1 MPINPFVSLFGRS
14 PIGPMQQHIAKAHE
28 CAANLVP
35 FFEAVM
41 VEDWAKVEQVQQEM
55 SRLEHEA
62 DKLKKSVRL
71 HLPKSLFLPVPR
83 SDLLELLSVQD
94 KVANRAKD
102 IAGLM
107 LGRQMAIPQPLQ
119 PLVRTYVQ
127 RSVDASA
134 QALKAMNELDELLE
148 TGFAGREAVLVENL
162 IEELGS
168 IENDTDRLQIEVRR
182 NLFKLEKDLPPV
194 DVMFLYQIID
204 WIGDVADPVDDLI
217 EEHHIDRGKVL
228 LQLEQ
233 VAAHLDLQAIG
244 IVFDRTELL
253 DQVFHQHRFATGET
267 GLEQFVQFVHR
278 LKRLGAGVYAAL
290 YVGTHQRLQRLR
302 NGHLPTEH
310 EAGDVLGTVGDFVL
324 YTEQLE
330 QVRTRHRQEQ
340 TLGQVQAHAFLQLV
354 GLVLQAGHLLLYLFY
369 LGPVFDHYGLE
380 ERHQV
385 RRALMGLGDMLL
397 HGADG

>member
-35 FFEAVM
+35 FFEAIM
-41 VEDWAKVEQVQQEM
+41 AEDWVKVEQVQQEM

-107 LGRQMAIPQPLQ
+107 LGRQMAIPQALQ
-119 PLVRTYVQ
+119 PLMRTYVQ

-148 TGFAGREAVLVENL
+148 TGFAGREAVLVETL

-204 WIGDVADPVDDLI
+204 WVGDVADRAQRVGN
-217 EEHHIDRGKVL
+217 R
-228 LQLEQ
+228 LEQ
-233 VAAHLDLQAIG
+233 
-244 IVFDRTELL
+244 LL
-253 DQVFHQHRFATGET
+253 AR
-267 GLEQFVQFVHR
+267 
-278 LKRLGAGVYAAL
+278 
-290 YVGTHQRLQRLR
+290 
-302 NGHLPTEH
+302 
-310 EAGDVLGTVGDFVL
+310 
-324 YTEQLE
+324 
-330 QVRTRHRQEQ
+330 
-340 TLGQVQAHAFLQLV
+340 
-354 GLVLQAGHLLLYLFY
+354 
-369 LGPVFDHYGLE
+369 
-380 ERHQV
+380 
-385 RRALMGLGDMLL
+385 
-397 HGADG
+397 

>member
-107 LGRQMAIPQPLQ
+107 LGRQMTIPQPLQ
-119 PLVRTYVQ
+119 PLMRTYVQ

-134 QALKAMNELDELLE
+134 QALKAMHELDELLE
-148 TGFAGREAVLVENL
+148 AGFAGREAVLVETL
-162 IEELGS
+162 IEELGA

-204 WIGDVADPVDDLI
+204 WIGDVADRAQRVGN
-217 EEHHIDRGKVL
+217 R
-228 LQLEQ
+228 LEQ
-233 VAAHLDLQAIG
+233 
-244 IVFDRTELL
+244 LL
-253 DQVFHQHRFATGET
+253 AR
-267 GLEQFVQFVHR
+267 
-278 LKRLGAGVYAAL
+278 
-290 YVGTHQRLQRLR
+290 
-302 NGHLPTEH
+302 
-310 EAGDVLGTVGDFVL
+310 
-324 YTEQLE
+324 
-330 QVRTRHRQEQ
+330 
-340 TLGQVQAHAFLQLV
+340 
-354 GLVLQAGHLLLYLFY
+354 
-369 LGPVFDHYGLE
+369 
-380 ERHQV
+380 
-385 RRALMGLGDMLL
+385 
-397 HGADG
+397 

>member
-41 VEDWAKVEQVQQEM
+41 AEDWAKVEQVQQEM
-55 SRLEHEA
+55 SRLEQEA

-107 LGRQMAIPQPLQ
+107 LGRQMAIPQALQ
-119 PLVRTYVQ
+119 PLMRTYVQ

-148 TGFAGREAVLVENL
+148 TGFAGREAELVENL
-162 IEELGS
+162 IEELGA

-182 NLFKLEKDLPPV
+182 NLFTLEKDLPRS
-194 DVMFLYQIID
+194 M
-204 WIGDVADPVDDLI
+204 
-217 EEHHIDRGKVL
+217 
-228 LQLEQ
+228 
-233 VAAHLDLQAIG
+233 
-244 IVFDRTELL
+244 
-253 DQVFHQHRFATGET
+253 
-267 GLEQFVQFVHR
+267 
-278 LKRLGAGVYAAL
+278 
-290 YVGTHQRLQRLR
+290 
-302 NGHLPTEH
+302 
-310 EAGDVLGTVGDFVL
+310 
-324 YTEQLE
+324 
-330 QVRTRHRQEQ
+330 
-340 TLGQVQAHAFLQLV
+340 
-354 GLVLQAGHLLLYLFY
+354 
-369 LGPVFDHYGLE
+369 
-380 ERHQV
+380 
-385 RRALMGLGDMLL
+385 
-397 HGADG
+397 

>member
-41 VEDWAKVEQVQQEM
+41 AEDWVKVEQVQQEM

-107 LGRQMAIPQPLQ
+107 LGRQMAIPQALQ
-119 PLVRTYVQ
+119 PLMRTYVQ

-148 TGFAGREAVLVENL
+148 TGFAGREAVLVETL

-204 WIGDVADPVDDLI
+204 WVGDVADRAQRVGN
-217 EEHHIDRGKVL
+217 R
-228 LQLEQ
+228 LEQ
-233 VAAHLDLQAIG
+233 
-244 IVFDRTELL
+244 LL
-253 DQVFHQHRFATGET
+253 AR
-267 GLEQFVQFVHR
+267 
-278 LKRLGAGVYAAL
+278 
-290 YVGTHQRLQRLR
+290 
-302 NGHLPTEH
+302 
-310 EAGDVLGTVGDFVL
+310 
-324 YTEQLE
+324 
-330 QVRTRHRQEQ
+330 
-340 TLGQVQAHAFLQLV
+340 
-354 GLVLQAGHLLLYLFY
+354 
-369 LGPVFDHYGLE
+369 
-380 ERHQV
+380 
-385 RRALMGLGDMLL
+385 
-397 HGADG
+397 

>member
-41 VEDWAKVEQVQQEM
+41 AEDWAKVEQVQQEM
-55 SRLEHEA
+55 ARLENEA

-107 LGRQMAIPQPLQ
+107 LGREMAIPQGLQ
-119 PLVRTYVQ
+119 PLMRTYVQ

-148 TGFAGREAVLVENL
+148 TGFGGREAVLVETL
-162 IEELGS
+162 VEELGV
-168 IENDTDRLQIEVRR
+168 IEQDTDRLQIEVRR
-182 NLFKLEKDLPPV
+182 QLFKLEKDLPPV

-204 WIGDVADPVDDLI
+204 WIGDVADRAQRVGN
-217 EEHHIDRGKVL
+217 R
-228 LQLEQ
+228 LEQ
-233 VAAHLDLQAIG
+233 
-244 IVFDRTELL
+244 LL
-253 DQVFHQHRFATGET
+253 AR
-267 GLEQFVQFVHR
+267 
-278 LKRLGAGVYAAL
+278 
-290 YVGTHQRLQRLR
+290 
-302 NGHLPTEH
+302 
-310 EAGDVLGTVGDFVL
+310 
-324 YTEQLE
+324 
-330 QVRTRHRQEQ
+330 
-340 TLGQVQAHAFLQLV
+340 
-354 GLVLQAGHLLLYLFY
+354 
-369 LGPVFDHYGLE
+369 
-380 ERHQV
+380 
-385 RRALMGLGDMLL
+385 
-397 HGADG
+397 